1 MGIARRRALTLE
13 DLLHMRH
20 HDEVTPRCNRCGRD
34 NGDREYELVAEALR
48 GRIRALES
56 KVRDLEAMLVYKN

>member
-1 MGIARRRALTLE
+1 MGIARRRELTLE

-20 HDEVTPRCNRCGRD
+20 HDEVSPRCNHCGRD
-34 NGDREYELVAEALR
+34 SADRDSELVADALR